1 MKFLKKVGAALVSCA
16 MLAATAIPA
25 TADEAYM
32 KLLTVPVSE
41 LTGYNGYLYNGIGI
55 FNDGSEFW
63 RIDTQQ
69 WRESGEIS
77 YAAVS
82 LDDELRG
89 IEHLEAFSDMRFNTE
104 NDYAMFAS
112 LDENDSISQR
122 LVVKY
127 NGESN
132 SLETVSKYDDWCYV
146 TEDGYVVTLVRNEE
160 IGTVLITAPD
170 GTEKSLEFQGCRLD
184 NGECYTTSLSVVRG
198 CDKYIAYVLN
208 PASVRKDEEQSAD
221 LGYDLYYWD
230 MEAYGIDRNGNIDLL
245 FKETC
250 NFWGSNSAGDN
261 YFLFQSQTRPVDEK
275 YHIYVTD
282 TDEMF
287 ELGGMDD
294 ATYLYASDGVEF
306 GGAEIASLGNKIY
319 GTKAIAYAEPWQKL
333 NDEWYGTYALI
344 DIKTGKKIGDY
355 DYMKSISTN
364 DGKMYLVQT
373 ADDKWG
379 FMNSKGKVLRTY
391 DYASSF
397 IGDYAPVI
405 KDGKAFLVDRSLKRV
420 SEKIDA
426 DYVGTIEEDLYWI
439 KNGDEYYFMTF
450 SNGMTETPV
459 KDNEEPTEDPAEP
472 TEEPVEEPTETEAPE
487 EPETIVIEEPETEA
501 PETPA
506 EPAPAESAPTA
517 NTAAN
522 KGNPDTG
529 AAVAVI
535 PLLIAGAGTA
545 VLTRKRK

>member
-1 MKFLKKVGAALVSCA
+1 MKLLKKVGAALVSCA

-25 TADEAYM
+25 AAEEPYM

-41 LTGYNGYLYNGIGI
+41 VTGYNGYLYNGISI
-55 FNDGSEFW
+55 FSNGSEFW

-69 WRESGEIS
+69 WQESGEIS
-77 YAAVS
+77 YSAVS

-89 IEHLEAFSDMRFNTE
+89 IENLEGFSDMRLNTE

-112 LDENDSISQR
+112 LDENGSILQR

-127 NGESN
+127 NEESN

-160 IGTVLITAPD
+160 IGTILITAPD

-184 NGECYTTSLSVVRG
+184 NGECYTTSLFVVRG

-208 PASVRKDEEQSAD
+208 PASVRKDEEQSTE

-230 MEAYGIDRNGNIDLL
+230 LELYGIDRNGNAEQL

-250 NFWGSNSAGDN
+250 NYWGVDDSSKN
-261 YFLFQSQTRPVDEK
+261 YYLFQTATRPIAAIS
-275 YHIYVTD
+275 HIYLSE
-282 TDEMF
+282 TDEIVDLTGSM
-287 ELGGMDD
+287 D
-294 ATYLYASDGVEF
+294 ATWLYVYDGDGF
-306 GGAEIASLGNKIY
+306 GGAQISTLGDKVY
-319 GTKAIAYAEPWQKL
+319 GTKAVAYAEPDYKA
-333 NDEWYGTYALI
+333 NDDWYGTYALI
-344 DIKTGKKIGDY
+344 DIKTGEKIGDY
-355 DYMKSISTN
+355 DYMKYMSTE
-364 DGKMYLVQT
+364 DGKIYLIQT
-373 ADDKWG
+373 SDDKWG

-391 DYASSF
+391 DDAGSF

-426 DYVGTIEEDLYWI
+426 DSVSVIEENLYWV
-439 KNGDEYYFMTF
+439 KKGDEYYFMTF
-450 SNGMTETPV
+450 SNEMVGAAA
-459 KDNEEPTEDPAEP
+459 EEPTVPE
-472 TEEPVEEPTETEAPE
+472 ETEAPE
-487 EPETIVIEEPETEA
+487 VITPEEPETEA
-501 PETPA
+501 PVTPA
-506 EPAPAESAPTA
+506 EPAPAESAPPAST
-517 NTAAN
+517 TTEN

-529 AAVAVI
+529 VAVAVI